1 MAGFTKQAIKASFLK
16 LLNEKPLSQIS
27 VRMIVEDC
35 GINRNSFYYHYQ
47 DIPALIEEIVKDRVD
62 ALVADYPTVE
72 SLDECIT
79 VVIRELVANRKAV
92 LHIYNSVNRDI
103 YERYLM
109 KISEYIAT
117 TYLTTAFG
125 GVVIPPEDLEVTIR
139 FIKCEI
145 FGLSFEWIM
154 NGMKEESMTGI
165 HRIIGVCHGLSDD
178 IIRRIRESNDHP

>member
-47 DIPALIEEIVKDRVD
+47 DIP

-117 TYLTTAFG
+117 TYLTTAFE